1 MSTNKLDKGT
11 NMNIRIQIQSP
22 GFHLNSVLESEA
34 LPHLIELVQRHRIT
48 DPAKLAK
55 MGRRAQN
62 PGPSTAGAISDS
74 SPTESAPTLR
84 PRSLKV
90 RTRVSKVPVQRVLK
104 ATAGLTFPER
114 IVALVGWLQAKDE
127 GQTVRPRDIKQL
139 LVGARQ
145 DPPANPGRDFRLAWD
160 QGWLVR
166 LQPREFVLSNE
177 GWVKLAEML
186 NDSIPQKKLSPETG
200 NVD

>member
-1 MSTNKLDKGT
+1 
-11 NMNIRIQIQSP
+11 MNIRIQIQSP
-22 GFHLNSVLESEA
+22 GFHLNSVLEPEA

-55 MGRRAQN
+55 MGRRVQN
-62 PGPSTAGAISDS
+62 PGPATVTAGATPDS
-74 SPTESAPTLR
+74 PPTESAPTLR

-90 RTRVSKVPVQRVLK
+90 RTRVSKVPVQRVLN

-177 GWVKLAEML
+177 GWAKLAEML
-186 NDSIPQKKLSPETG
+186 NESIPPQTPSSETN